1 MLKQCSD
8 EDIDKALAYLR
19 DTADE
24 AAEAKA
30 TRLYLDDFSR
40 VLRAQIM
47 SEHLAEAVNAQERF
61 AYADIRYRNHLEGL
75 KQAIFEDK
83 RYRFLRDAAS
93 AKVEAWRTYQANL
106 RAEGKA
112 YS

>member
-1 MLKQCSD
+1 MSISD
-8 EDIDKALAYLR
+8 EALEKAIDYLR
-19 DTADE
+19 DTAEE
-24 AAEAKA
+24 AAQARA
-30 TRLYLDDFSR
+30 NRLYLDDFSR

-61 AYADIRYRNHLEGL
+61 AYSDIRYRNHLEGL
-75 KQAIFEDK
+75 KQAIYEDE
-83 RYRFLRDAAS
+83 RYRFLRDAAA